1 MYNPP
6 ANEPPPLKRT
16 KTEVRQTMPALAGAI
31 NQILQDISQ
40 PQEVVDAQ
48 VQNIME
54 QINKSLEL
62 ISNAA
67 QKARERK
74 IAAAETAAN
83 KEMERMEQ
91 QQIDEQISNFKAQFN
106 NLIDSDEVRNLNNT
120 QRRQLFSG
128 LTRLTTGFFNTI
140 QVERELEQDVSIINR
155 FREVWMIMIE
165 MLGTYVSTVKDRG
178 PDFAKKSAA
187 IMSAIFMFIGFL
199 APEQQNI
206 LSESSPILAA
216 IINATYVS
224 RPYIKDWLQAGAG
237 VTMIYYF
244 LKNAGIETSEYIESI
259 GHFASEKSSNTISS
273 IANMFTDNLSNWLTT
288 EYSEFEFEGTQ
299 ETGLTALSSYTKAS
313 FVSGVSR
320 HTQQRLDELHSVST
334 NPTMYS
340 INSIKIL
347 LANNEDSDIKSNI
360 VDPNQN
366 LQDNSIEV
374 QQRLEE
380 IHNIQEEEKTYET
393 SSDVSEIPTQI
404 DESQT
409 TGFISALSTTSNNP
423 DLEFWFW
430 NINKNRKGGNR
441 RKHRN
446 AQKHKKYS
454 TKKQNKKYNGKNKK
468 NITKKRKQKYTNKK
482 RQLKMRKTMK
492 KQ

>member
-1 MYNPP
+1 
-6 ANEPPPLKRT
+6 
-16 KTEVRQTMPALAGAI
+16 
-31 NQILQDISQ
+31 
-40 PQEVVDAQ
+40 
-48 VQNIME
+48 
-54 QINKSLEL
+54 
-62 ISNAA
+62 
-67 QKARERK
+67 
-74 IAAAETAAN
+74 
-83 KEMERMEQ
+83 
-91 QQIDEQISNFKAQFN
+91 
-106 NLIDSDEVRNLNNT
+106 
-120 QRRQLFSG
+120 
-128 LTRLTTGFFNTI
+128 
-140 QVERELEQDVSIINR
+140 
-155 FREVWMIMIE
+155 MIE

-206 LSESSPILAA
+206 LSESSPTLAA

-313 FVSGVSR
+313 FLSGVSR

-366 LQDNSIEV
+366 LQDNSVEV

>member
-40 PQEVVDAQ
+40 PQEVVDEQ

-62 ISNAA
+62 IANAA

-74 IAAAETAAN
+74 IAAAESAAN

-91 QQIDEQISNFKAQFN
+91 QQIDEQISNFKTQFN
-106 NLIDSDEVRNLNNT
+106 NLIDSEEVRNLNNT

-140 QVERELEQDVSIINR
+140 QIERELEQDVSIIKR
-155 FREVWMIMIE
+155 FREVWMILIE
-165 MLGTYVSTVKDRG
+165 MLGTYVSTIKDQG

-199 APEQQNI
+199 APEQRNI
-206 LSESSPILAA
+206 LSASSPTLAA

-259 GHFASEKSSNTISS
+259 GRFASEKSSNTIAS
-273 IANMFTDNLSNWLTT
+273 IADMFTDNLSTWLTT
-288 EYSEFEFEGTQ
+288 EYSGFEFEGTQ
-299 ETGLTALSSYTKAS
+299 ETGLTALTSYTKTS
-313 FVSGVSR
+313 FLTGVSR
-320 HTQQRLDELHSVST
+320 NTQQRIDELHSVST

-347 LANNEDSDIKSNI
+347 LANNEDSDVKSNI

-366 LQDNSIEV
+366 LQDNSVEV
-374 QQRLEE
+374 KQRLEE
-380 IHNIQEEEKTYET
+380 INHAQEQEKQYET
-393 SSDVSEIPTQI
+393 SSDVSEMPTQI

-441 RKHRN
+441 RKH
-446 AQKHKKYS
+446 KKYS

-468 NITKKRKQKYTNKK
+468 RITKKRKQRYTNKK
-482 RQLKMRKTMK
+482 RQLRIRKTMK
-492 KQ
+492 KN